1 MKNKILRFLQLRR
14 YRISLVLIDAVVVW
28 LVVSAA
34 AFLSGASKA
43 SNLYHLVVIGT
54 WVITATFFL
63 LYSIW
68 RYSIKKI
75 IFAVFSSWIFL
86 NVLTFYFGRAPEKRE
101 FLLWMLPLFFIFM
114 LGERI
119 LLKTIRFYVTKEGQ
133 GEEKRAVVLGIGKEA
148 EKISKEITGCEGL
161 NYEIT
166 GFIDLGQD
174 ELAVE
179 KSKILGGINNLYKIV
194 KKENISEAIIA
205 PSSYTE
211 SLDKEIN
218 KIIKDHSELDLS
230 FKIASSLYDSL
241 LGKLKVGRAPNLF
254 LLDISSESDKKI
266 YFIYKRL
273 LDFFGSFFILLIF
286 SPVLLLIALILKI
299 CEKGTVFYK
308 QKRLGI
314 DGKPFVLYK
323 FRSMVP
329 DAEKDTGP
337 VWAEVKDSRVTPF
350 GRFLR
355 KTSLDEFPQFWNVL
369 KGDMSLVGPRP
380 ERPHFV
386 KKHKELQG
394 RRMNVKPGVTGLA
407 QVNGRYN
414 LGVRH
419 KVKYDYI
426 YLKNCSFS
434 LDLKIL
440 FETIW
445 VVLTARGVK

>member
-43 SNLYHLVVIGT
+43 SNLYYLVVIGT
-54 WVITATFFL
+54 WFIAATFFL
-63 LYSIW
+63 LYSVW
-68 RYSIKKI
+68 RYALAKI
-75 IFAVFSSWIFL
+75 FYAIVSSWIFL
-86 NVLTFYFGRAPEKRE
+86 NVLTFYFGQAHEKRE

-119 LLKTIRFYVTKEGQ
+119 LLKAIKFYVAKNNQKEEKALILGT
-133 GEEKRAVVLGIGKEA
+133 GEEAKTIAD
-148 EKISKEITGCEGL
+148 EIRDSEGL
-161 NYEIT
+161 NYKII
-166 GFIDLGQD
+166 GFIKLGDKEIKVNQD
-174 ELAVE
+174 KV
-179 KSKILGGINNLYKIV
+179 LGTINNLYKIA
-194 KKENISEAIIA
+194 KKENITDVIIA
-205 PSSYTE
+205 PSLYIS
-211 SLDKEIN
+211 SLEKIIN
-218 KIIKDHSELDLS
+218 KIVKDHSELNLS
-230 FKIASSLYDSL
+230 FKIAPYLHDTL
-241 LGKLKVGRAPNLF
+241 LGKLEMNWIPGLF
-254 LLDISSESDKKI
+254 LLGVNPGSNKNI

-273 LDFFGSFFILLIF
+273 LDIFGSFFILLF
-286 SPVLLLIALILKI
+286 SSLILFIAALIIKFSDRGPI
-299 CEKGTVFYK
+299 FYK
-308 QKRLGI
+308 QKRLGV

-323 FRSMVP
+323 FRSMVF

-337 VWAEVKDSRVTPF
+337 VWAEARDSRVTPF

-380 ERPHFV
+380 ERSHFIQ
-386 KKHKELQG
+386 KHKELQG
-394 RRMNVKPGVTGLA
+394 KRMNLKPGVTGLA
-407 QVNGRYN
+407 QVNGRYE
-414 LGVRH
+414 LDIRH
-419 KVKYDYI
+419 KTKYDYI
-426 YLKNCSFS
+426 YIKNCSFG